1 MSLAD
6 AIGVLDG
13 SQARAAVS
21 VRRRRLRLLPYVLL
35 APSLLFLV
43 LFTYLPVARVLVESF
58 YDKPHGTG
66 AAVSFVGLGN
76 YARVLADPAFRQAAL
91 NNLVYAVGVLVP
103 TLVLA
108 LAFALAVQRST
119 RFSAVLRTVFFFPS
133 LVPLVA
139 AASLFFFIFLPGI
152 GLLDYYLAKIGL
164 RGPNWLGDSDVALW
178 SVIGLTV
185 WKNAGYYMLFY
196 IAGLQN
202 VPRDTLEAAMIDGAN
217 AWQRLRFV
225 ILPALAPT
233 TAFVV
238 VIALIQLLTNVD
250 HIIVLTRGGPSN
262 ATNLLLYY
270 IFQSAHENFEVGKA
284 AAATLMSVAVLLAIS
299 LSGALGAG
307 TENTLLS
314 LTLVFIPP
322 ICRVSESVTTQ
333 VRGFDFVDAARAS
346 GASALTIVRVHVL
359 GNVLGPILVSATSL
373 ISVAIIL
380 AAGLSFLGL
389 GVKPPEPEW
398 GLMLNTLR
406 QAIYVNPVLAAL
418 PGVMIFITSICFNL
432 MSDGLRAAMDV
443 KA

>member
-1 MSLAD
+1 MSLAGTTG
-6 AIGVLDG
+6 ILDG
-13 SQARAAVS
+13 IQARTVS
-21 VRRRRLRLLPYVLL
+21 VRRRKLRLLPLALL

-66 AAVSFVGLGN
+66 AAISFVGLGN
-76 YARVLADPAFRQAAL
+76 YAKVLADPAFRQAAL
-91 NNLVYAVGVLVP
+91 NNLIYAIGVLVP

-152 GLLDYYLAKIGL
+152 GLLDYYLAKVGI

-202 VPRDTLEAAMIDGAN
+202 VPRDTIEAAMIDGAN

-250 HIIVLTRGGPSN
+250 HVIVLTRGGPSN
-262 ATNLLLYY
+262 STNLLLYY
-270 IFQSAHENFEVGKA
+270 IFQSAHENFEIGKA
-284 AAATLMSVAVLLAIS
+284 AAATLMSVVVLLAIS
-299 LSGALGAG
+299 LGSLRIMERGA
-307 TENTLLS
+307 
-314 LTLVFIPP
+314 
-322 ICRVSESVTTQ
+322 
-333 VRGFDFVDAARAS
+333 RGN
-346 GASALTIVRVHVL
+346 G
-359 GNVLGPILVSATSL
+359 
-373 ISVAIIL
+373 
-380 AAGLSFLGL
+380 
-389 GVKPPEPEW
+389 
-398 GLMLNTLR
+398 
-406 QAIYVNPVLAAL
+406 
-418 PGVMIFITSICFNL
+418 
-432 MSDGLRAAMDV
+432 
-443 KA
+443 

>member
-1 MSLAD
+1 MSLAGTTG
-6 AIGVLDG
+6 ILDG
-13 SQARAAVS
+13 IQAAAVP
-21 VRRRRLRLLPYVLL
+21 VRRRRLRLLPYALL

-66 AAVSFVGLGN
+66 AATTFVGLGN
-76 YARVLADPAFRQAAL
+76 YAKVLADPAFRQAAL

-139 AASLFFFIFLPGI
+139 AASLFFFIFLPRV

-164 RGPNWLGDSDVALW
+164 QGPNWLGDSDVALW

-202 VPRDTLEAAMIDGAN
+202 VPRDTIEAAMIDGAN

-250 HIIVLTRGGPSN
+250 HVIVLTRGGPSN

-270 IFQSAHENFEVGKA
+270 IFQSAHENFEYGKA

-299 LSGALGAG
+299 LGSLRIMERGARGMAK
-307 TENTLLS
+307 
-314 LTLVFIPP
+314 
-322 ICRVSESVTTQ
+322 ICRSAPLEWRVLEITQ
-333 VRGFDFVDAARAS
+333 HERGGSRRLEKHLWPA
-346 GASALTIVRVHVL
+346 
-359 GNVLGPILVSATSL
+359 
-373 ISVAIIL
+373 
-380 AAGLSFLGL
+380 
-389 GVKPPEPEW
+389 
-398 GLMLNTLR
+398 
-406 QAIYVNPVLAAL
+406 LAAL
-418 PGVMIFITSICFNL
+418 LSAVAFLWASPFLWTLIASFRPESAGSAGMASLWPDFAPTLCEL
-432 MSDGLRAAMDV
+432 PQCPR
-443 KA
+443 

>member
-1 MSLAD
+1 MPSAAAANRASSPTAIAVAPSREARVKVRRPAGWRVAPSPLLRSRSMPISRPTPSATRKPTTRGCTMDISSLSPLPWSASRKRSGSVTLSYSALPMQRRMSLAGTT
-6 AIGVLDG
+6 GVLDG
-13 SQARAAVS
+13 IQAAAVP
-21 VRRRRLRLLPYVLL
+21 VRRRRLRLLPYALL

-66 AAVSFVGLGN
+66 AATTFVGLGN
-76 YARVLADPAFRQAAL
+76 YAKVLADPAFRQAAL

-139 AASLFFFIFLPGI
+139 AASLFFFIFLPRV

-164 RGPNWLGDSDVALW
+164 QGPNWLGDSDVALW

-202 VPRDTLEAAMIDGAN
+202 VPRDTIEAAMIDGAN

-250 HIIVLTRGGPSN
+250 HVIVLTRGGPSN

-270 IFQSAHENFEVGKA
+270 IFQSAHENFEYGKA
-284 AAATLMSVAVLLAIS
+284 AAATLMSVVVLLAIS
-299 LSGALGAG
+299 LGSLRIMERGARGA
-307 TENTLLS
+307 
-314 LTLVFIPP
+314 
-322 ICRVSESVTTQ
+322 
-333 VRGFDFVDAARAS
+333 A
-346 GASALTIVRVHVL
+346 
-359 GNVLGPILVSATSL
+359 
-373 ISVAIIL
+373 
-380 AAGLSFLGL
+380 
-389 GVKPPEPEW
+389 
-398 GLMLNTLR
+398 
-406 QAIYVNPVLAAL
+406 
-418 PGVMIFITSICFNL
+418 
-432 MSDGLRAAMDV
+432 
-443 KA
+443 

>member
-1 MSLAD
+1 MSLAGTT
-6 AIGVLDG
+6 GVLDG
-13 SQARAAVS
+13 IQAATVS
-21 VRRRRLRLLPYVLL
+21 VRRRRVRLLPYALL
-35 APSLLFLV
+35 APSLVFLA

-58 YDKPHGTG
+58 YDRPHGTG
-66 AAVSFVGLGN
+66 GATTFVAFGN
-76 YARVLADPAFRQAAL
+76 YAKVLADPAFRQAAL

-119 RFSAVLRTVFFFPS
+119 RFSGVLRTVFFFPS

-139 AASLFFFIFLPGI
+139 AASLFFFIFLPRI

-164 RGPNWLGDSDVALW
+164 SGPNWLGDSDVALW

-202 VPRDTLEAAMIDGAN
+202 VPRDTVEAAMIDGAN

-225 ILPALAPT
+225 ILPALVPT

-250 HIIVLTRGGPSN
+250 HVIVLTRGGPSN

-270 IFQSAHENFEVGKA
+270 IFQSAHENFEYGKA

-299 LSGALGAG
+299 LGSLRIMERGA
-307 TENTLLS
+307 
-314 LTLVFIPP
+314 
-322 ICRVSESVTTQ
+322 
-333 VRGFDFVDAARAS
+333 RGN
-346 GASALTIVRVHVL
+346 G
-359 GNVLGPILVSATSL
+359 
-373 ISVAIIL
+373 
-380 AAGLSFLGL
+380 
-389 GVKPPEPEW
+389 
-398 GLMLNTLR
+398 
-406 QAIYVNPVLAAL
+406 
-418 PGVMIFITSICFNL
+418 
-432 MSDGLRAAMDV
+432 
-443 KA
+443 

>member
-1 MSLAD
+1 MQRPMSLASTT
-6 AIGVLDG
+6 GVLDG
-13 SQARAAVS
+13 IQAAAVP
-21 VRRRRLRLLPYVLL
+21 VRRRRLRLLPYALL

-66 AAVSFVGLGN
+66 AATTFVGLGN
-76 YARVLADPAFRQAAL
+76 YAKVLADPAFRQAAL

-103 TLVLA
+103 TLMLA

-139 AASLFFFIFLPGI
+139 AASLFFFIFLPRV

-164 RGPNWLGDSDVALW
+164 HGPNWLGDSDVALW

-202 VPRDTLEAAMIDGAN
+202 VPRDTIEAAMIDGAN

-250 HIIVLTRGGPSN
+250 HVIVLTRGGPSN

-270 IFQSAHENFEVGKA
+270 IFQSAHENFEYGKA

-299 LSGALGAG
+299 LGSLRIMERGA
-307 TENTLLS
+307 
-314 LTLVFIPP
+314 
-322 ICRVSESVTTQ
+322 
-333 VRGFDFVDAARAS
+333 RG
-346 GASALTIVRVHVL
+346 
-359 GNVLGPILVSATSL
+359 
-373 ISVAIIL
+373 VA
-380 AAGLSFLGL
+380 
-389 GVKPPEPEW
+389 
-398 GLMLNTLR
+398 
-406 QAIYVNPVLAAL
+406 
-418 PGVMIFITSICFNL
+418 
-432 MSDGLRAAMDV
+432 
-443 KA
+443 

>member
-1 MSLAD
+1 MQRRMSLAGTT
-6 AIGVLDG
+6 GVLDG
-13 SQARAAVS
+13 IQAAAVP
-21 VRRRRLRLLPYVLL
+21 VRRRRLRLLPYALL

-58 YDKPHGTG
+58 HDKPHGTG
-66 AAVSFVGLGN
+66 AATAFVGLGN
-76 YARVLADPAFRQAAL
+76 YAKVLADPAFRQAAL

-139 AASLFFFIFLPGI
+139 AASLFFFIFLPRI

-164 RGPNWLGDSDVALW
+164 HGPNWLGDSDIALW

-202 VPRDTLEAAMIDGAN
+202 VPRDTVEAAMIDGAN

-250 HIIVLTRGGPSN
+250 HVIVLTRGGPSN

-270 IFQSAHENFEVGKA
+270 IFQSAHENFEYGKA

-299 LSGALGAG
+299 LGSLRIMERGARGA
-307 TENTLLS
+307 
-314 LTLVFIPP
+314 
-322 ICRVSESVTTQ
+322 
-333 VRGFDFVDAARAS
+333 A
-346 GASALTIVRVHVL
+346 
-359 GNVLGPILVSATSL
+359 
-373 ISVAIIL
+373 
-380 AAGLSFLGL
+380 
-389 GVKPPEPEW
+389 
-398 GLMLNTLR
+398 
-406 QAIYVNPVLAAL
+406 
-418 PGVMIFITSICFNL
+418 
-432 MSDGLRAAMDV
+432 
-443 KA
+443 